1 MGARTVQINQYLEIP
16 LAELA
21 FTFSRSAGPGGQNVN
36 KVSTKVLLKFDVA
49 SSPSLSEHQ
58 KALINDR
65 LATRIDKTGCLRISS
80 SSERSQLANKE
91 AAILLFARLLSNA
104 LRVRK
109 KRIKSKPTAA
119 SKQRRLDAKRRQGER
134 KQARG
139 RDYGPDD

>member
-21 FTFSRSAGPGGQNVN
+21 FAFSRSAGPGGQNVN
-36 KVSTKVLLKFDVA
+36 KVSTKVQLKFDVA
-49 SSPSLSEHQ
+49 TSPSLSEHQ
-58 KALINDR
+58 KAQINER
-65 LATRIDKTGCLRISS
+65 LATRIDKAGCLRISS

-91 AAILLFARLLSNA
+91 AAVLLFARLLSSA

-109 KRIKSKPTAA
+109 KRIKSRPTAA

-139 RDYGPDD
+139 REYGQDD